1 MHFQL
6 PKCVLFITV
15 FGYFGFYICPATS
28 EPVRDM
34 DMTWVEKYVTY
45 TQDHQGQLKV
55 TDYHFM
61 AEVIYAKRSTI
72 KNVASFLYLKGSDI
86 PLAGFDEKDPFA
98 FTNGLF
104 YTRKSKS
111 YDDLAS
117 LEAAHPASGH
127 YVWEIHGPGGNI
139 QLDPIRIGGPELR
152 TRIPDTSPIYLSQSG
167 QPVTDFNGI
176 DPDVSLGIAW
186 EPFTIGAPL
195 EGTDWDDLVFVL
207 VSDCHGEVVY
217 TSGAPEDED
226 GFADFS
232 VTSTEMPAELLEP
245 GMDYVVFISQVNYVD
260 ANISHGIE
268 QLAANS
274 FAVELEVRTAGLISP
289 GRSCPEPAH
298 KAAYL
303 WSGKT
308 PAGSRMVP
316 WPAFLDPSNTT
327 PEE

>member
-1 MHFQL
+1 ML
-6 PKCVLFITV
+6 YRIPKCLLFVTSMGF
-15 FGYFGFYICPATS
+15 FGLYTCPAIS
-28 EPVRDM
+28 GPVRDM

-45 TQDHQGQLKV
+45 AQDHHGQLKA
-55 TDYHFM
+55 TDFHFL

-72 KNVASFLYLKGSDI
+72 RNVDSLLYVNGSDT
-86 PLAGFDEKDPFA
+86 PLASYSEKDPYA

-117 LEAAHPASGH
+117 LEAAHHASTQ

-152 TRIPDTSPIYLSQSG
+152 TQIPDTSPIYLSQSG
-167 QPVTDFNGI
+167 QPVTDFNKI
-176 DPDVSLGIAW
+176 DPDMSLGISW
-186 EPFTIGAPL
+186 DPFTIGAPL
-195 EGTDWDDLVFVL
+195 EGTNWDDLVFVL
-207 VSDCHGEVVY
+207 VSDCHGKVIY

-226 GFADFS
+226 GFTDFS
-232 VTSTEMPAELLEP
+232 TTSTAMPPALLEP

-260 ANISHGIE
+260 ANVSHGIE

-274 FAVELEVRTAGLISP
+274 FAVELEVRTAGQIDP
-289 GRSCPEPAH
+289 ARTCPEPAY

-308 PAGSRMVP
+308 PAGSGMVP

-327 PEE
+327 PED

>member
-1 MHFQL
+1 MYFRL
-6 PKCVLFITV
+6 SKCLLFITV
-15 FGYFGFYICPATS
+15 IGYSGFYACPATS

-34 DMTWVEKYVTY
+34 DMTWVEKYITY

-72 KNVASFLYLKGSDI
+72 KNVNSFLYVKGSDI
-86 PLAGFDEKDPFA
+86 PLAGFAEKDPFA

-127 YVWEIHGPGGNI
+127 YVWEIRGPGGNI

-152 TRIPDTSPIYLSQSG
+152 TRIPATSPIYLSQSG

-176 DPDVSLGIAW
+176 NPDVSLGIAW
-186 EPFTIGAPL
+186 EPFIIGAPL

-207 VSDCHGEVVY
+207 VSDCHGKVVY
-217 TSGAPEDED
+217 TSGAPEDEE

-232 VTSTEMPAELLEP
+232 ATSTEMPAELLES
-245 GMDYVVFISQVNYVD
+245 GMNYVVFISQVNYVD
-260 ANISHGIE
+260 ANVSYGIE

-274 FAVELEVRTAGLISP
+274 FAVELEVRTAGRISLD
-289 GRSCPEPAH
+289 RSCPEPAH

-308 PAGSRMVP
+308 PAGAGMVP
-316 WPAFLDPSNTT
+316 WPAFLDPSNTM
-327 PEE
+327 PQE

>member
-1 MHFQL
+1 MYFRL
-6 PKCVLFITV
+6 SKCLLFITV
-15 FGYFGFYICPATS
+15 IGYSGFYTCPATS

-34 DMTWVEKYVTY
+34 DMTWVEKYITY

-72 KNVASFLYLKGSDI
+72 KNVDSFLYVKGSDI
-86 PLAGFDEKDPFA
+86 PLAGFAEKDPFA

-127 YVWEIHGPGGNI
+127 YVWEIRGPGGNI

-152 TRIPDTSPIYLSQSG
+152 TRIPATSPIYLSQSG

-176 DPDVSLGIAW
+176 NPDVSLGIAW
-186 EPFTIGAPL
+186 EPFIIGAPL

-207 VSDCHGEVVY
+207 VSDCHGKVVY
-217 TSGAPEDED
+217 TSGAPEDEE

-232 VTSTEMPAELLEP
+232 ATSTEMPAELLES
-245 GMDYVVFISQVNYVD
+245 GMNYVVFISQVNYVD
-260 ANISHGIE
+260 ANVSYGIE

-274 FAVELEVRTAGLISP
+274 FAVELEVRTAGRISLE
-289 GRSCPEPAH
+289 RSCPEPAH

-308 PAGSRMVP
+308 PAGAGMVP
-316 WPAFLDPSNTT
+316 WPAFLDPSNTM
-327 PEE
+327 PQE

>member
-1 MHFQL
+1 MYFRL
-6 PKCVLFITV
+6 SKCLLFITV
-15 FGYFGFYICPATS
+15 IGYSGFYACPATS

-34 DMTWVEKYVTY
+34 DMTWVEKYITY

-72 KNVASFLYLKGSDI
+72 KNVNSFLYVKGSDI
-86 PLAGFDEKDPFA
+86 PLAGFAEKDPFA

-127 YVWEIHGPGGNI
+127 YVWEIRGPGGNI

-152 TRIPDTSPIYLSQSG
+152 TRIPATSPIYLSQSG

-176 DPDVSLGIAW
+176 NPDVSLGIAW
-186 EPFTIGAPL
+186 EPFIIGAPL

-207 VSDCHGEVVY
+207 VSDCHGKVVY
-217 TSGAPEDED
+217 TSGAPEDEE

-232 VTSTEMPAELLEP
+232 AISTEMPAELLES
-245 GMDYVVFISQVNYVD
+245 GMNYVVFISQVNYVD
-260 ANISHGIE
+260 ANVSYGIE

-274 FAVELEVRTAGLISP
+274 FAVELEVRTAGRISLE
-289 GRSCPEPAH
+289 RSCPEPAH

-308 PAGSRMVP
+308 PAGVGMVP
-316 WPAFLDPSNTT
+316 WPAFLDPSNTM
-327 PEE
+327 PQE